1 MLFSLLFELALD
13 ARQVDP
19 HALVLYPSRGRERW
33 PVPMPTKGGI
43 LTLFTS
49 ISRLSTQT
57 AGGPQGCERLR
68 TARTPTM
75 GVCARKGCSV
85 RRSMSA
91 LVADH
96 RCEGRSID
104 LAPHAFTRS
113 HMKRI
118 LAATTAALMMVA
130 LVSSSVMA
138 APAAQWKTF

>member
-49 ISRLSTQT
+49 ISRLSAQT
-57 AGGPQGCERLR
+57 PSIESEAQSASSFSTTSNAVATPSCLPM
-68 TARTPTM
+68 ARPIPSTM

-85 RRSMSA
+85 RRSLSA
-91 LVADH
+91 LEAGFGI
-96 RCEGRSID
+96 R
-104 LAPHAFTRS
+104 
-113 HMKRI
+113 
-118 LAATTAALMMVA
+118 
-130 LVSSSVMA
+130 
-138 APAAQWKTF
+138 